1 MAQEIVEVPITG
13 KVTQIEVK
21 EGDDVSEGDVL
32 CMIESMK
39 MENPVLSPVSG
50 KVSGINIS
58 VGQTAEA
65 GDTLATIEY

>member
-1 MAQEIVEVPITG
+1 MAQETVEVPITG
-13 KVTQIEVK
+13 KITQIEVK
-21 EGDDVSEGDVL
+21 EGDSVEEGDVL

-39 MENPVLSPVSG
+39 MENPVLAPVSG
-50 KVSGINIS
+50 KVSGINVT